1 VTHRLDTASQHR
13 SPPSCASCSATP
25 ECKYADPSTSVVGVG
40 MHLSDERQLARKQGY
55 EMGEPYK
62 TPWPFAFLRP
72 SSATSSSVKQVCSLF
87 ALVNMKSAERSI
99 SASKPSPAMHCEKA
113 ATKALHP
120 ALPNSPSTRHRV
132 HSAAA
137 PLRSFAYSIRCDA
150 S

>member
-1 VTHRLDTASQHR
+1 MTHRLDTASQHR
-13 SPPSCASCSATP
+13 SPPSCALCSATP

-62 TPWPFAFLRP
+62 TPWPFALLRP

-99 SASKPSPAMHCEKA
+99 SASKPSPAMPCERQRQRRF
-113 ATKALHP
+113 TQHS
-120 ALPNSPSTRHRV
+120 SPSSPVDGAQFTARQHPSAHSPTR
-132 HSAAA
+132 
-137 PLRSFAYSIRCDA
+137 
-150 S
+150 